1 MDAGTCG
8 KSNGKPAGPTRK
20 GTRATWLRAVAR
32 SADDGRGSN
41 ARGHAM
47 SYDVEIGDFHANYTY
62 NLSDLFRTHMDG
74 GIGSLDGLKGSVALA
89 RLNGF
94 FESVM
99 REHIKLGKDQFREKY
114 DAPNGWGSV
123 DGALIF
129 MARIMAAC
137 AVNPDGK
144 VRVS

>member
-1 MDAGTCG
+1 
-8 KSNGKPAGPTRK
+8 
-20 GTRATWLRAVAR
+20 
-32 SADDGRGSN
+32 
-41 ARGHAM
+41 M
-47 SYDVEIGDFHANYTY
+47 SYDVAIGDFDANYTY
-62 NLSDLFRTHMDG
+62 NLADLFHNHIDG
-74 GIGSLDGLKGSVALA
+74 GIRALDGLPGSVALV

-99 REHIKLGKDQFREKY
+99 WEHIKIGKDQFREKY
-114 DAPNGWGSV
+114 DSPNGWGDV

-137 AVNPDGK
+137 AMNPDGK